1 MNLNSILIRF
11 LDIALATIL
20 LIVIGWFILLCAFYA
35 GIDTKASGFYRQ
47 ERVGRNGNL
56 FYIFKIRTMRIV
68 GEMSSNTTIHGDP
81 RVTNFGGYLRKLKI
95 DELPQLLN
103 VLKGEMSF
111 VGPRPT
117 VLIDFTRMNER
128 QRLRVKVRPGI
139 TGLAQIS
146 GNTSLSWPE
155 RIELDLIYAQKPSLK
170 NNIIIMF
177 KTFLLIATNNAHT
190 DPVGEDEWK

>member
-1 MNLNSILIRF
+1 MKLNFILIRVF
-11 LDIALATIL
+11 DITLATIL
-20 LIVIGWFILLCAFYA
+20 LIVLGWLILLCAFYA
-35 GIDTKASGFYRQ
+35 SIETKASGFYRQ

-56 FYIFKIRTMRIV
+56 FFIFKIRTMRIV
-68 GEMSSNTTIHGDP
+68 GQMSSNTTIQDDP
-81 RVTNFGGYLRKLKI
+81 RITNLGGYMRKLKI
-95 DELPQLLN
+95 DELPQLFN
-103 VLKGEMSF
+103 VLKGDMSF

-117 VLIDFTRMNER
+117 VHSDFSRMNER

-155 RIELDLIYAQKPSLK
+155 RIELDLEYVQKQSLA
-170 NNIIIMF
+170 NNIVILL

-190 DPVGEDEWK
+190 DPSGEDEWK